1 MALTLELPNPKTKG
15 ARPNVTAARLD
26 YLHGLNGNPPNR
38 TVKGLCEVHGMH
50 VNTLKKWLPT
60 WERELENI
68 VVSSVSRDNE
78 KPLSSD
84 AFKLALTSEV
94 NEKNSARIAFIDKEL
109 DSLQFELENIEPAI
123 RELSSFLHKFE
134 DGEKDYALR
143 IFENYLRASLNK
155 QNLRKQFMAMHSQWT
170 KVCGIDSIV
179 SIQETGA
186 KVIASLTAKAS
197 MGDSDKTGTET
208 NEVGIGFKRRG

>member
-1 MALTLELPNPKTKG
+1 VELLERPKRTLSPTPNLAG
-15 ARPNVTAARLD
+15 AKVD
-26 YLHGLNGNPPNR
+26 YLYGVNGKPPTR
-38 TVKGLCEVHGMH
+38 TIKGLCEAHNTSAKTVRKWIKEWDKDLLTIATNRPDR
-50 VNTLKKWLPT
+50 VSENTLSG
-60 WERELENI
+60 N
-68 VVSSVSRDNE
+68 
-78 KPLSSD
+78 

-94 NEKNSARIAFIDKEL
+94 NEKNSARIAILDKEL
-109 DSLQFELENIEPAI
+109 DSLAFELENCEPAI

-197 MGDSDKTGTET
+197 MGDSDKTDAETES
-208 NEVGIGFKRRG
+208 VGIGFKRRG